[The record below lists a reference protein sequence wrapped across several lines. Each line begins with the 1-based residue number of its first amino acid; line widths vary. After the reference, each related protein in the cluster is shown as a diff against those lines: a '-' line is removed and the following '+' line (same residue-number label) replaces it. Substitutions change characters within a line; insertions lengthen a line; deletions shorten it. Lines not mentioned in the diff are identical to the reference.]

1 MQVKAVELRTAEVAA
16 GIVLQIAEEVLLPAA
31 EAVLRAMTAAKTLHR
46 TGLKVDAKAPV
57 HAGVDEAI
65 P

>member
-1 MQVKAVELRTAEVAA
+1 LRVKAVELRTAEIAA
-16 GIVLQIAEEVLLPAA
+16 DIVPQIAEEVLLPATEVVFRA
-31 EAVLRAMTAAKTLHR
+31 TAVAKILHR
-46 TGLKVDAKAPV
+46 RGVKVDAKAAV

>member
-1 MQVKAVELRTAEVAA
+1 MRVKAVELRTAEIAA
-16 GIVLQIAEEVLLPAA
+16 DIVPQIAEEVLLPAT
-31 EAVLRAMTAAKTLHR
+31 EVVFRATAKILHR
-46 TGLKVDAKAPV
+46 RGVKVDAKAAV